1 MSFQAPFHLDRKD
14 ISEAETLIAAH
25 GIMAAEEARQR
36 ARDSRNLGNHIDFC
50 RWRQIERF
58 IALTFLEEPIGTVH

>member
-1 MSFQAPFHLDRKD
+1 MSFQSPFHMKRIDV
-14 ISEAETLIAAH
+14 SEAETLIANH

-36 ARDSRNLGNHIDFC
+36 ARASRDIGNHIDFC
-50 RWRQIERF
+50 RWRQIERY